1 MKNALFCILAF
12 AIVASMPSCSS
23 PSVKEELTISEVF
36 ITAEGP
42 LFEGANTLQGEVPS
56 ALATWLSSKGKTLD
70 DVEQALVKKVT
81 VFPLPDS
88 LHTVVKSL
96 VIQLA
101 ADNGNMVKVAVLN
114 PLPEGATSYSLQV
127 AEGADVLSLLKQKT
141 FFVVGDAELGA
152 DREQSL
158 SMKAELVVE
167 ITLK

>member
-1 MKNALFCILAF
+1 MKNVLFCILAF
-12 AIVASMPSCSS
+12 AIIPSIQSCSG
-23 PSVKEELTISEVF
+23 PSVKEELTISEVL

-56 ALATWLSSKGKTLD
+56 ALTTWLSSKGKTLD

-81 VFPLPDS
+81 VFSLPDS

-101 ADNGNMVKVAVLN
+101 ADNGNMVKAAVLN
-114 PLPEGATSYSLQV
+114 PLPEGTKSYSLQV
-127 AEGADVLSLLKQKT
+127 AEGADVLSLLKQNT
-141 FFVVGDAELGA
+141 FFVVGDAELA
-152 DREQSL
+152 SDREQAL
-158 SMKAELVVE
+158 SMKAELVFE

>member
-1 MKNALFCILAF
+1 MKNALFCILAL
-12 AIVASMPSCSS
+12 ALISSIQSCSG
-23 PSVKEELTISEVF
+23 PSVKEELTISDVF

-56 ALATWLSSKGKTLD
+56 ALTTWLSSKGKTLD

-81 VFPLPDS
+81 VFPMSDS

-101 ADNGNMVKVAVLN
+101 ADNGNMVKAAVLN

-127 AEGADVLSLLKQKT
+127 AEGADVLSLLKQNT
-141 FFVVGDAELGA
+141 FFVVGDAELA
-152 DREQSL
+152 SDREQAL
-158 SMKAELVVE
+158 SMKTELVFE